1 MHDRGDAGYSTK
13 VTVFV
18 IAAVAAILVFG
29 SWWMG
34 QNIKR
39 ATEDAVRSV
48 SMFYLDEL
56 AGRREQVVEA
66 NLNNAIANMK
76 TAISLLS
83 SEDLSD
89 MEHLQSF
96 QAKMKQLYTLEKFA
110 FVDESGLIYTS
121 LGTQDNIADYD
132 FDYRDISGPEISVK
146 DLHGN
151 DKKVIVAMPFDGVSF
166 MGHDLVMSFIEIDM
180 QTLISGLS
188 LNTDSNEATFCNLY
202 TSDGV
207 PLTNMVLGGLASE
220 DNLLDAL
227 QTAQFEGG
235 ASRDSIVR
243 DFQGGNSGIAS
254 FTYNGV
260 QETLAYVPVPNT
272 NWMLT
277 YLIRESVITDQI
289 SDISA
294 ELTVS
299 SVLQTLLTA
308 LVLLVAAGFIIAQT
322 RRNANLAVER
332 EAVETEAR
340 VKQEEMERRL
350 ALQEQLLEQEK
361 QRAQQDMMIT
371 ALASDY
377 RSVYY
382 VDLDADEGICYQAND
397 ALEGAPVTGEHFPF
411 HDVFIGYA
419 EKYVAEE
426 YREGFLEFI
435 DSDAMRKGLED
446 QMVLSFRYLI
456 ERNGVESYEMM
467 RVAGVRHASAR
478 EDGLV
483 HAVGLGFV
491 NVDAETRDQM
501 AQSRALSD
509 ALAVAEEASR
519 AKTAFLSNMSHE
531 IRTPM
536 NAIIGLDSIALADE
550 GVPERT
556 REHLEKIGSSA
567 RHLLGIIND
576 VLDVSRIEAGRMAVK
591 NEAFSFSRLLEQV
604 NTIISS
610 QCADKGLE
618 YRCKINGTVDD
629 SYIGDDT
636 KLRQA
641 LVNVLGNAVKFTPAG
656 GSVELTVERTAR
668 FAGRSTLRFTI
679 SDTGVGISED
689 YLPKIFDTFSQEDST
704 SANKYGSTGLGL
716 AITKSMVEMMNGTI
730 EVESEKGVGTT
741 FVVTVTLAD
750 TEGGAADPADIE
762 MQPHEMSVLVIDDD
776 HVACEHAKLVLT
788 EVGISTD
795 LASSGAEA
803 VDMVRV
809 RGARREPY
817 DLILVDWKM
826 PDMDGVET
834 TRQIRSIA
842 GDDSAII
849 ILTAYNWDDVLE
861 EALHAGVDSF
871 VAKPLFATNVIE
883 QFQRALKKRAATSER
898 RARADLAGRRVL
910 LAEDVE
916 INAEIM
922 IELMSTRDVAV
933 EHAENGKVAVE
944 MFESHEPGYYDAVL
958 MDMRMPEMNGLE
970 ATMAIRAM
978 DRADAKSVPIIALT
992 ANAFDEDVQK
1002 SLQAGLTAHLS
1013 KPVEPAVLFETL
1025 EVLIE
1030 P

>member
-668 FAGRSTLRFTI
+668 FAGKSTLRFTI

-689 YLPKIFDTFSQEDST
+689 YLPKIFETFSQEDST
-704 SANKYGSTGLGL
+704 SANRYGSTGLGL

-750 TEGGAADPADIE
+750 TEGSAADSADIE
-762 MQPHEMSVLVIDDD
+762 MRPHEMSVLVIDDD